1 MTSERAIYV
10 HIQLPGTL
18 DTVPAARLRVE
29 KLDDGT
35 RVGYFR
41 YGDRYLERVNRVE
54 FDPFRL
60 PLSRQTFTFTKLNGI
75 PGVLR
80 DAGPDYWGRLVIER
94 LLGKSPNDLDDI
106 DYLLHGPTD
115 GAGNLSFGLEVEP
128 RLAARPHNRTQQL
141 AELIAAADAVQDG
154 RPVPPE
160 ILERL
165 EPGTSMGGARPK
177 ASVEHEHALWLAKFA
192 ERRDRMNVQRIE
204 HATLELA
211 RRAGLDTSSARLE
224 RVGEDDV
231 LMVKRFDRE
240 WNGAG
245 YLRHGLVSGLT
256 VLDAD
261 EGHVDRGRWSYLLL
275 ADELRRWSAR
285 PQRDLRELFRRMVFN
300 ACVSNT
306 DDHPRNHALV
316 RQADGW
322 RLAPAYDLVP
332 QAAVAQERRDLALAV
347 GEHGRTA
354 SLYNILSACGR
365 FGLSVEEARAE
376 FNGVAA
382 AVRAWPEVFREL
394 GVVERDSEVI
404 APAFLYTGLFA
415 ETRVESPS
423 V

>member
-1 MTSERAIYV
+1 MTSERVIYV

-35 RVGYFR
+35 HIGHFR
-41 YGDRYLERVNRVE
+41 YGDRYLERANNIE
-54 FDPFRL
+54 LDPFRL
-60 PLSRQTFTFTKLNGI
+60 PLARETFTFTKLNGI
-75 PGVLR
+75 PGAVR

-94 LLGKSPNDLDDI
+94 LLGMSPNDLDDI
-106 DYLLHGPTD
+106 DYLLRGPTD
-115 GAGNLSFGLEVEP
+115 GAGNLSFGLDVEP
-128 RLAARPHNRTQQL
+128 HAATRPHNRTQQL
-141 AELIAAADAVQDG
+141 AELIAAADAVQEG

-177 ASVEHEHALWLAKFA
+177 ASVEHKHALWLAKFP
-192 ERRDRMNVQRIE
+192 ERRDRVNVQRIE
-204 HATLELA
+204 HATIELA
-211 RRAGLDTSSARLE
+211 RRAGLDASGTQLE

-240 WNGAG
+240 WNGEG

-256 VLDAD
+256 VLDAE
-261 EGHVDRGRWSYLLL
+261 EGNVDRGRWSYLLL
-275 ADELRRWSAR
+275 ADELRRWSTR

-316 RQADGW
+316 RRADGW

-332 QAAVAQERRDLALAV
+332 QPAVAQERRDLALVA
-347 GEHGRTA
+347 GEHGRAA
-354 SLYNILSACGR
+354 SLYNLLSACGR
-365 FGLSVEEARAE
+365 FGLSGEDARAE
-376 FNGVAA
+376 FNGVVAV
-382 AVRAWPEVFREL
+382 VRAWPEVFREL
-394 GVVERDSEVI
+394 GVVERDIEAI
-404 APAFLYTGLFA
+404 APAFLYNGLFA
-415 ETRVESPS
+415 ETPVEPPP

>member
-1 MTSERAIYV
+1 MTSERVIYV
-10 HIQLPGTL
+10 HIQLPDPL

-29 KLDDGT
+29 ELDDGT
-35 RVGYFR
+35 RIGYFR
-41 YGDRYLERVNRVE
+41 YGDRYLERANRVE
-54 FDPFRL
+54 LDPFRL
-60 PLSRQTFTFTKLNGI
+60 PLARETFTFTKLNGL
-75 PGVLR
+75 PGAVR

-94 LLGKSPNDLDDI
+94 LLGKGPNDLDDI

-115 GAGNLSFGLEVEP
+115 GAGNLSFGLDVEP
-128 RLAARPHNRTQQL
+128 RAAERPHNRTQQL

-177 ASVEHEHALWLAKFA
+177 ASVEHEHALWLAKFP
-192 ERRDRMNVQRIE
+192 ERRDRTNVQRIE

-211 RRAGLDTSSARLE
+211 RRAGLDAAGTQLE

-240 WNGAG
+240 WNGEG
-245 YLRHGLVSGLT
+245 YLRRRLVSGLT
-256 VLDAD
+256 VLDAE
-261 EGHVDRGRWSYLLL
+261 EGYVDRGRWSYLLL
-275 ADELRRWSAR
+275 ADELRRWSTR
-285 PQRDLRELFRRMVFN
+285 PQRDLRELFRRLVFN

-316 RQADGW
+316 RLADGW

-332 QAAVAQERRDLALAV
+332 QPAVAQERRDLALVA
-347 GEHGRTA
+347 GAHGRAA
-354 SLYNILSACGR
+354 SLHNMLSACGR

-376 FNGVAA
+376 FNGVV
-382 AVRAWPEVFREL
+382 AVVRTWPEVLREL
-394 GVVERDSEVI
+394 GVAARDMEAI
-404 APAFLYTGLFA
+404 APAFLYDGLFA
-415 ETRVESPS
+415 ETPLAPPPA
-423 V
+423 